1 MLMLL
6 VAAVA
11 SAQSVNVSGTCPG
24 TVDIVVED
32 ATPDARVVM
41 MASATGGS
49 GLVPAG
55 PCAGVQTSLAE
66 GASRFGPILADG
78 SGRIEVS
85 PELGTR
91 QAQWLVQAIDLDTCT
106 VSEAVSLCG
115 DGAATVDFEAQYDR
129 IDLAVILDTTC
140 SMSATLDGLR
150 DRFPSAAGS
159 LAADLD
165 SLTFG
170 LATYDDYNDSGFG
183 SGADKPFILR
193 QQQTTDTIRVAAALD
208 AATIHFGGD
217 GPESGHEAIY
227 QAFTGSGYDQDCNSR
242 YSADDDV
249 FPFLPS
255 ELDAF
260 SGRVPGVY
268 NPTTPDGG
276 LLGGMGFRDDALPIA
291 VLITD
296 NQLRDPADGY
306 SSPGGCS
313 RDATSIDSADA
324 MLALGGRFVGV
335 NVLEGNDIG
344 LEQLQS
350 LSRATGSLA
359 DLDGDGSEEP
369 VVYTMD
375 EPAAIE
381 AVLIDAVSALARP
394 ATFESISLR
403 ILADP
408 TSSVQGVAPE
418 AWVDI
423 AGGSDVPFTLST
435 VGPLVAGPTDY
446 PVEVALVSGGYTLV
460 QRTLYVDR

>member
-1 MLMLL
+1 MLMLM

-11 SAQSVNVSGTCPG
+11 SAQSVSVTGTCPG
-24 TVDIVVED
+24 TVEIVVEG

-55 PCAGVQTSLAE
+55 PCVGLQTSLAE
-66 GASRFGPILADG
+66 GARRFGPILTDG
-78 SGRIEVS
+78 SGRIEIS

-106 VSEAVSLCG
+106 ASEPVSLCG
-115 DGAATVDFEAQYDR
+115 DGAAAVEFEAQYER
-129 IDLAVILDTTC
+129 VDLAVVLDTTC
-140 SMSATLDGLR
+140 SMSATLGGLR
-150 DRFPSAAGS
+150 DRFPSAAS
-159 LAADLD
+159 TLAADLD

-170 LATYDDYNDSGFG
+170 LATYDDYNNAGFG
-183 SGADKPFILR
+183 TGADKPFILR
-193 QQQTTDTIRVAAALD
+193 QQQTTDTTRVAAALE
-208 AATIHFGGD
+208 AATIHGGAD
-217 GPESGHEAIY
+217 GPESGHEAIF
-227 QAFTGSGYDQDCNSR
+227 QAFTGSGYDQACDGR
-242 YSADDDV
+242 YSAEDDV
-249 FPFLPS
+249 FPFLTS

-260 SGRVPGVY
+260 GGRVPGSY
-268 NPTTPDGG
+268 DPTTPDGG
-276 LLGGMGFRDDALPIA
+276 LLGGMGFRADALPIA

-296 NQLRDPADGY
+296 NQLRDPSDGY
-306 SSPGGCS
+306 DAPGGCS
-313 RDATSIDSADA
+313 QDASSLDSASA
-324 MLALGGRFVGV
+324 VTALGGRVVGV
-335 NVLEGNDIG
+335 NVSTFNDVG
-344 LEQLQS
+344 LEQLRS

-369 VVYTMD
+369 VVYTMA

-381 AVLIDAVSALARP
+381 AVLIDAVSALSRP
-394 ATFESISLR
+394 TSFESISLQ

-408 TSSVQGVAPE
+408 TGSVQGVAPE

-423 AGGSDVPFTLST
+423 AGGSGVPFTLST
-435 VGPLVAGPTDY
+435 VGPIVEGPTDY